1 MGTLFPPLQCS
12 RFVRK
17 HWYPSTHAVTNRFNC
32 LADLLDDVDSQW
44 SALYSILTESARST
58 IEYRSHISQLWLS
71 ENTFH
76 SLKQKLEARLRT
88 DHNERRRLHGIF
100 KAKAKAD
107 SANTYI
113 TNARWGWGESPTQPH
128 MITVL
133 LNRPYECSAGGHCT
147 LPTFTTI
154 SKLDGSLSNSINEVI
169 EHRKEHFSNTL
180 NFLPVTKSSDL
191 NSEALAAQ
199 PDIDI
204 NTDEPS
210 LKMSWSNPT
219 SL

>member
-1 MGTLFPPLQCS
+1 M
-12 RFVRK
+12 
-17 HWYPSTHAVTNRFNC
+17 
-32 LADLLDDVDSQW
+32 
-44 SALYSILTESARST
+44 
-58 IEYRSHISQLWLS
+58 
-71 ENTFH
+71 
-76 SLKQKLEARLRT
+76 
-88 DHNERRRLHGIF
+88 
-100 KAKAKAD
+100 
-107 SANTYI
+107 
-113 TNARWGWGESPTQPH
+113 
-128 MITVL
+128 
-133 LNRPYECSAGGHCT
+133 
-147 LPTFTTI
+147 PTFTTI